1 MSRYKHKHNLICR
14 KASFHKNVTEKTFA
28 CVLVIGCH
36 SERGEE
42 LAYCNDD
49 FVGNN
54 ILCLTAVNSDNMMT
68 ARLIHTRNDF
78 ALFVRIKSRLNLVAV
93 VVGSFHS
100 DNFFNGAKAFEKFFY
115 FLLLEFKLFG
125 I

>member
-1 MSRYKHKHNLICR
+1 
-14 KASFHKNVTEKTFA
+14 
-28 CVLVIGCH
+28 
-36 SERGEE
+36 
-42 LAYCNDD
+42 
-49 FVGNN
+49 
-54 ILCLTAVNSDNMMT
+54 MT

-100 DNFFNGAKAFEKFFY
+100 DNFFNGAKAFEKFFD